1 MSERRLR
8 IGELAELTGT
18 TPRTIR
24 YYEEIGLLPASEER
38 EQGKRRL
45 YAESDV
51 ERLQELIRLRDLLNL
66 SLDELSQLV
75 AAEAARAEIRREFH
89 ETEDADQR
97 RKLLDQAMEHICTQ
111 LKLVRGRKQELEKL
125 ERELVSRQRR
135 VRCSR
140 SPGLSAALRHS
151 ALQPRSPRPRSTRNT
166 SSHDR
171 RIGFP
176 SRSHMKCAVSCAKI
190 RGSSARV
197 QSNAIRRSRRNDPA

>member
-24 YYEEIGLLPASEER
+24 YYEEIGLLPAPEER

-75 AAEAARAEIRREFH
+75 AAEAARAELRREFA
-89 ETEDADQR
+89 EAEDPGER
-97 RKLLDQAMEHICTQ
+97 RRLLDQALDHICTQ
-111 LKLVRGRKQELEKL
+111 LKLVRGRKQELERL
-125 ERELVSRQRR
+125 ERELVARQRR
-135 VRCSR
+135 LRGRVREIEAQD
-140 SPGLSAALRHS
+140 AA
-151 ALQPRSPRPRSTRNT
+151 A
-166 SSHDR
+166 
-171 RIGFP
+171 
-176 SRSHMKCAVSCAKI
+176 
-190 RGSSARV
+190 
-197 QSNAIRRSRRNDPA
+197 

>member
-1 MSERRLR
+1 MTEKRLR

-24 YYEEIGLLPASEER
+24 YYEEIGLLPASAER

-66 SLDELSQLV
+66 SLEELSQLV
-75 AAEAARAEIRREFH
+75 AAEAARAEIRREFQ
-89 ETEDADQR
+89 ETEDVDQR
-97 RKLLDQAMEHICTQ
+97 RALLDQAMEHICTQ

-135 VRCSR
+135 VRAR
-140 SPGLSAALRHS
+140 LREIDAEDAA
-151 ALQPRSPRPRSTRNT
+151 A
-166 SSHDR
+166 
-171 RIGFP
+171 
-176 SRSHMKCAVSCAKI
+176 
-190 RGSSARV
+190 
-197 QSNAIRRSRRNDPA
+197 

>member
-45 YAESDV
+45 YADSDV

-75 AAEAARAEIRREFH
+75 AAEAARAEIRREFA
-89 ETEDADQR
+89 ETEDADTCR
-97 RKLLDQAMEHICTQ
+97 ELLDEALDHIATQ
-111 LKLVRGRKQELEKL
+111 LKLVRGRKKELERL
-125 ERELVSRQRR
+125 ERELTARQRR
-135 VRCSR
+135 VRSR
-140 SPGLSAALRHS
+140 LREIDTEDAA
-151 ALQPRSPRPRSTRNT
+151 A
-166 SSHDR
+166 
-171 RIGFP
+171 
-176 SRSHMKCAVSCAKI
+176 
-190 RGSSARV
+190 
-197 QSNAIRRSRRNDPA
+197 

>member
-24 YYEEIGLLPASEER
+24 YYEEIGLLPAPEER

-75 AAEAARAEIRREFH
+75 AAEAARAELRREFA
-89 ETEDADQR
+89 EAEDPGER
-97 RKLLDQAMEHICTQ
+97 RRLLDQALDHICTQ
-111 LKLVRGRKQELEKL
+111 LKLVRGRKQELERL
-125 ERELVSRQRR
+125 ERELVARQRR
-135 VRCSR
+135 LRGRVREIESQD
-140 SPGLSAALRHS
+140 AA
-151 ALQPRSPRPRSTRNT
+151 A
-166 SSHDR
+166 
-171 RIGFP
+171 
-176 SRSHMKCAVSCAKI
+176 
-190 RGSSARV
+190 
-197 QSNAIRRSRRNDPA
+197 

>member
-38 EQGKRRL
+38 EQGKRRH

-75 AAEAARAEIRREFH
+75 AAEAARAEIRREFA
-89 ETEDADQR
+89 ETEDVDTR
-97 RKLLDQAMEHICTQ
+97 RRLLDQALEHICTQ
-111 LKLVRGRKQELEKL
+111 LKLVRGRQQELDRL

-135 VRCSR
+135 VRGR
-140 SPGLSAALRHS
+140 LREIDAHDAA
-151 ALQPRSPRPRSTRNT
+151 A
-166 SSHDR
+166 
-171 RIGFP
+171 
-176 SRSHMKCAVSCAKI
+176 
-190 RGSSARV
+190 
-197 QSNAIRRSRRNDPA
+197 

>member
-24 YYEEIGLLPASEER
+24 YYEEIGLLPAPEER

-75 AAEAARAEIRREFH
+75 AAEAARAELRREFA
-89 ETEDADQR
+89 EAEDPGER
-97 RKLLDQAMEHICTQ
+97 RRLLDQALEHICTQ
-111 LKLVRGRKQELEKL
+111 LKLVRGRKQELERL
-125 ERELVSRQRR
+125 ERELMARQRR
-135 VRCSR
+135 VRGR
-140 SPGLSAALRHS
+140 LRELDAQDAA
-151 ALQPRSPRPRSTRNT
+151 A
-166 SSHDR
+166 
-171 RIGFP
+171 
-176 SRSHMKCAVSCAKI
+176 
-190 RGSSARV
+190 
-197 QSNAIRRSRRNDPA
+197 

>member
-75 AAEAARAEIRREFH
+75 AAEAARAEIRREFQ
-89 ETEDADQR
+89 ETEDVDQR

-135 VRCSR
+135 VRTR
-140 SPGLSAALRHS
+140 LREIDAEDAA
-151 ALQPRSPRPRSTRNT
+151 A
-166 SSHDR
+166 
-171 RIGFP
+171 
-176 SRSHMKCAVSCAKI
+176 
-190 RGSSARV
+190 
-197 QSNAIRRSRRNDPA
+197 